1 MIYKLCFPPPQVCSL
16 LHIRYK
22 HFTPQLLESLLKIFA
37 PPPKSAPESD
47 EKGARLSKRR
57 TALRLLTELLMGG
70 VVTDSGA
77 LVGVIK
83 ELSKPDQAKD
93 REAAQAAGTLLVA
106 FLKQAK
112 EPLGLSPAAEA
123 GSGLV
128 RLSPCFEY
136 NDHVICR
143 DLCERL

>member
-1 MIYKLCFPPPQVCSL
+1 
-16 LHIRYK
+16 
-22 HFTPQLLESLLKIFA
+22 
-37 PPPKSAPESD
+37 
-47 EKGARLSKRR
+47 
-57 TALRLLTELLMGG
+57 MGG